1 LPFYLFVEQHKEL
14 EVLKEFLENKI
25 FDSIEAD
32 LNPEFSSAGNCY
44 LTRRLFIQLFSVAG
58 PQRSFEFLKDKLD
71 YFYNNLTELNFNES
85 KKTLESLYNAS
96 QFFYDSVSGF
106 NEKNFGELYQ
116 FMADKLQQLQEFKA
130 QGNNCFIF
138 NSINFDNFIENTP
151 KPTEVLIYYNGY
163 NRDFSDFELK
173 QLLCR
178 GYKVKVRLFK
188 NDQFSFDT
196 VIESLVD
203 LHDFIKSNNKN
214 DYKLLLCKAEL
225 DSIKLLEFLISADN
239 LSEAKNAI
247 ALFENSTY

>member
-1 LPFYLFVEQHKEL
+1 MQKAEYHDGQKRIKKSSEWTGITALHTQIIAGQRIAFHHIEKHRIDGIHQYAEPYRINQTGNKVGFKKSVHKQKGR
-14 EVLKEFLENKI
+14 LKNI
-25 FDSIEAD
+25 F
-32 LNPEFSSAGNCY
+32 
-44 LTRRLFIQLFSVAG
+44 
-58 PQRSFEFLKDKLD
+58 QRP
-71 YFYNNLTELNFNES
+71 FNES

-106 NEKNFGELYQ
+106 NGKNFGELYQ

-196 VIESLVD
+196 VIESLID
-203 LHDFIKSNNKN
+203 LHDFYKKVIIKN
-214 DYKLLLCKAEL
+214 DYKLLLCKAEFGL
-225 DSIKLLEFLISADN
+225 N
-239 LSEAKNAI
+239 
-247 ALFENSTY
+247 